1 MRKSKKNVFSWG
13 LMSKVW
19 EGVVWAETEAATEF
33 DDCQHAEGGNSW
45 QGSGMKTVELE
56 QN

>member
-1 MRKSKKNVFSWG
+1 
-13 LMSKVW
+13 MSKVW